1 MKDFYKLKEYL
12 YYDETSITCLKWFPN
27 KITKR
32 GKVNPDAAGSLVAGS
47 VSINK
52 QWFAIKDV
60 VWFLKNE
67 EIPKL
72 SEVQFKDGNI
82 KNFKIENLY
91 KFKGICTS
99 DKLGDFLH
107 EYFVYDTTSPSNLRW
122 KMKFG
127 KGGSNIKIGDVV
139 GSLDKRDGYWK
150 LHALG
155 RHLKVHQVVWYL
167 HYGKIEKGLH
177 VDHINGVR
185 DDNNIKN
192 LRVVIPAVNFRNC
205 SKAKNNTSGE
215 TGVTY
220 HEGFTKKGT
229 HYQKFYVSVTC
240 NRVTHKA
247 SFSCNKYGHEQAFQL
262 ACQWREQKIAEL
274 NEQGA
279 GYSERHGK

>member
-1 MKDFYKLKEYL
+1 M
-12 YYDETSITCLKWFPN
+12 
-27 KITKR
+27 
-32 GKVNPDAAGSLVAGS
+32 
-47 VSINK
+47 
-52 QWFAIKDV
+52 
-60 VWFLKNE
+60 
-67 EIPKL
+67 
-72 SEVQFKDGNI
+72 
-82 KNFKIENLY
+82 
-91 KFKGICTS
+91 
-99 DKLGDFLH
+99 
-107 EYFVYDTTSPSNLRW
+107 
-122 KMKFG
+122 
-127 KGGSNIKIGDVV
+127 
-139 GSLDKRDGYWK
+139 
-150 LHALG
+150 
-155 RHLKVHQVVWYL
+155 
-167 HYGKIEKGLH
+167 H

-229 HYQKFYVSVTC
+229 PYQKFYTSVTC
-240 NRVTHKA
+240 NRVEHRA